1 MKIETYR
8 KFFHQLT
15 LLYRPFENNLNIQLG
30 KHNLYRAQWTIL
42 YRLFNDGPS
51 TLVELSTYQGVEKP
65 TVTRTINRLEELGY
79 VEQIPGKDKREKLM
93 HLTELGRTVYLE
105 VRVTIDQ
112 FEQDILIGV
121 SEAEQQE
128 AIRVMESIR
137 NKLIK

>member
-1 MKIETYR
+1 M
-8 KFFHQLT
+8 
-15 LLYRPFENNLNIQLG
+15 LLYRPFENSLNIELG
-30 KHNLYRAQWTIL
+30 KHQLHRAQWTIL
-42 YRLFNDGPS
+42 YRLFNNGPS

-79 VEQIPGKDKREKLM
+79 VEQIPGKDKREKIM
-93 HLTELGRTVYLE
+93 QLTELGRTVYLE

-112 FEQDILIGV
+112 FEQDILMGV